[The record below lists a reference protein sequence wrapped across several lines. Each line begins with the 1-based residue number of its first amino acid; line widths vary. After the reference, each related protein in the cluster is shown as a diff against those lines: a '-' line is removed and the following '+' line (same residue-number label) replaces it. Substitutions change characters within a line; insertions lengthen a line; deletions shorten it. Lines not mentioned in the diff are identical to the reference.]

1 MPAREVEAAMAVAFM
16 AGVVALFMVEAAFMV
31 VGAAFIAAAF
41 TLAASMA
48 VADIS
53 VAHAHSP
60 PDRISPRMQPIRLRG
75 QASMAV
81 DHSAIDQSQSITLHT
96 SMQSAADTLQ

>member
-1 MPAREVEAAMAVAFM
+1 MAVAFM

-53 VAHAHSP
+53 VARAHSP
-60 PDRISPRMQPIRLRG
+60 PDRISPRM
-75 QASMAV
+75 
-81 DHSAIDQSQSITLHT
+81 
-96 SMQSAADTLQ
+96 